1 MKELWYGHWF
11 PTEFA
16 FFFFILAG
24 LLMVLQQKRLAI
36 PLMLLGVGTIVTPQ
50 IIEALK
56 PTAIEVASQSP
67 SIIAQLTQDWSI
79 TKKIIV
85 AIVILIAILRLILGK
100 EIWSEVI
107 GILISDLI
115 KTIFKAPFIF
125 VRWLFK
131 IIFIRHK
138 NKNHS

>member
-36 PLMLLGVGTIVTPQ
+36 PLMLLGVSTIVTPQ

-56 PTAIEVASQSP
+56 PTATELAHQTP
-67 SIIAQLTQDWSI
+67 SIIYQITKDWSI
-79 TKKIIV
+79 
-85 AIVILIAILRLILGK
+85 GF
-100 EIWSEVI
+100 S
-107 GILISDLI
+107 
-115 KTIFKAPFIF
+115 
-125 VRWLFK
+125 
-131 IIFIRHK
+131 
-138 NKNHS
+138 NHLLSL